1 MFVSTFGISFFN
13 QLLMKKVFSIA
24 HITLLCIGLW
34 LWSLACSSTEQSP
47 SEVSGRYT
55 IATDNYIVLAEKA
68 LTYQSDF
75 DWEGCADLLADD
87 VQYFLPDSAQP
98 LVGKSAVLAFWK
110 SWPQRTRLDSWQ
122 LSHFNH
128 IPVQTR
134 QALPFS
140 GLSGVYVI
148 SMFRGKLHYVDGHTR
163 TLNLNCCLHFN
174 AQKRIDRWYSYYD
187 HRPMIPTLTT
197 IQTTTF

>member
-1 MFVSTFGISFFN
+1 MYR
-13 QLLMKKVFSIA
+13 LL
-24 HITLLCIGLW
+24 LLLW
-34 LWSLACSSTEQSP
+34 LVSCQPP
-47 SEVSGRYT
+47 SEKPETRLQLAS
-55 IATDNYIVLAEKA
+55 DEYIVLSEKA

-87 VQYFLPDSAQP
+87 VQCFLPDRAQP

-110 SWPQRTRLDSWQ
+110 SWPQRTHLDSWQ

-134 QALPFS
+134 QALLFS

-148 SMFRGKLHYVDGHTR
+148 SMFRGELRYVDGHTR

-174 AQKRIDRWYSYYD
+174 AQKHIDRWYSYYD
-187 HRPMIPTLTT
+187 YRPMIPTLTT
-197 IQTTTF
+197 IQTATF